1 MKKTVDARGLSCPQ
15 PVILAKQAIE
25 ENERIVIIVDNASA
39 VENVRRLGSTMGCE
53 ITIDKKDENNYH
65 IHMSRGTGEKNS
77 PVIESDEA
85 AEKKEESIR
94 EGTPYVV
101 AIPSDTMGSGNDK
114 LGTILIKSF
123 IHTLL
128 QLEQLPYKIIFYNT
142 GVKLTVKGSDV
153 IDDLKQLEELGV
165 EILVCGTCTNF
176 FEITD
181 RVAAGN
187 ISNMFEIAGTMSQA
201 ERLVTP

>member
-25 ENERIVIIVDNASA
+25 ENERIVIIVDNASV

-53 ITIDKKDENNYH
+53 ITIDKKDEETFH
-65 IHMSRGTGEKNS
+65 IHLSRGPVTNDSPGKTPDKPAEEKQS
-77 PVIESDEA
+77 TLHGS
-85 AEKKEESIR
+85 SC
-94 EGTPYVV
+94 VV
-101 AIPSDTMGSGNDK
+101 AIPSDTMGKGNDE
-114 LGTILIKSF
+114 LGAILIKSF

-128 QLEQLPYKIIFYNT
+128 QLEQLPGTIIFYNA
-142 GVKLTVKGSDV
+142 GVKLTAEGSDV
-153 IDDLKQLEELGV
+153 IEDLKQMEELGV
-165 EILVCGTCTNF
+165 TILVCGTCTNF
-176 FEITD
+176 FDITD
-181 RVAAGN
+181 QVAAGT